1 MTRRPSSTASSP
13 SYPLAGLSLGVVTR
27 EGLTDSVQRGIATD
41 DRAVE
46 LDTVFRIGSVTKTM
60 TALAL
65 LQQWEA
71 GRFDLDD
78 PVNDHLVGLELV
90 GRPEWRA
97 PTFRHLLT
105 HTGGIGELSAWSDL
119 RRPMFGLAT
128 PVGGAVSRAPERYGG
143 RVRLDVEPGTKWA
156 YANHGFNVLGY
167 LVETMSGTPYAEQMR
182 SVLFDPLGM
191 DHTDVVRSDRVVD
204 RLATGYGNR
213 RRGLHTSRDLDIETQ
228 AAGSV
233 FSTLPDMANY
243 AAALLD
249 GGRGIV
255 KPETLATAFE
265 PHYRPCPTHPGIG
278 LSFFRDDLGGRLTV
292 GHGGGVPGFVTAFA
306 IAPDEGVGV
315 VAFTNGGGQAVAI
328 AARRVLG
335 ALLGVDPGR
344 TARPPA
350 PAGTMGRARRLLP
363 PRSRSADERARAH
376 ARRRARD
383 RGPAAAVGARGACH
397 RFPGWCE
404 ESRWFPPTRTGT
416 STSSISRV
424 LGMPP
429 MAIHFERNAGE
440 PRRVALRWG
449 RGGRVPR
456 VAEDGRLEEP
466 AASDPRRRRGRRARG
481 RGAAGQRAKAPSMI
495 SWSSA
500 TVIRSVASAAV
511 TTVGSVDW

>member
-1 MTRRPSSTASSP
+1 MGDAQAIVDGVLAD
-13 SYPLAGLSLGVVTR
+13 YPLAGLSLGVVTR
-27 EGLTDSVQRGIATD
+27 EGLTDSVQRGVATD

-78 PVNDHLVGLELV
+78 PVNDHLVDLELV

-97 PTFRHLLT
+97 ATFRHLLT
-105 HTGGIGELSAWSDL
+105 HTGGIGELAAWSDL
-119 RRPMFGLAT
+119 RRPMIGLAT
-128 PVGGAVSRAPERYGG
+128 PVGGAVARAPERYGG
-143 RVRLDVEPGTKWA
+143 RLRLDVEPGTKWA

-167 LVETMSGTPYAEQMR
+167 LVETMSGTPYAEQLR

-213 RRGLHTSRDLDIETQ
+213 RHGLRTSRDLDIETQ

-233 FSTLPDMANY
+233 FSTLPDMATY

-249 GGRGIV
+249 WGRGIV

-278 LSFFRDDLGGRLTV
+278 LSFFRDDFGGRVTV

-335 ALLGVDPGR
+335 ALLGVDPGVPR
-344 TARPPA
+344 DRPLRPERWA
-350 PAGTMGRARRLLP
+350 ELVGYYRPDPGPLTNARR
-363 PRSRSADERARAH
+363 AH
-376 ARRRARD
+376 VRRRPRD
-383 RGPAAAVGARGACH
+383 RGPAPAVGAPGPVTAARVGSGRPDGSRRRGRERLRRRSRGA
-397 RFPGWCE
+397 
-404 ESRWFPPTRTGT
+404 
-416 STSSISRV
+416 
-424 LGMPP
+424 GMPP
-429 MAIHFERNAGE
+429 MAIHFERNVGE
-440 PRRVALRWG
+440 PVALHCGGPVAGAYPALRNTAAGRTHGERSASPPRAGARVAAG
-449 RGGRVPR
+449 RGS
-456 VAEDGRLEEP
+456 A
-466 AASDPRRRRGRRARG
+466 RRRRR
-481 RGAAGQRAKAPSMI
+481 
-495 SWSSA
+495 
-500 TVIRSVASAAV
+500 
-511 TTVGSVDW
+511 

>member
-1 MTRRPSSTASSP
+1 MGDAQAIVDGVLAK
-13 SYPLAGLSLGVVTR
+13 YPLAGLSLGVVTR
-27 EGLTDSVQRGIATD
+27 EGLTDSVQRGVATD

-78 PVNDHLVGLELV
+78 AVNDHLVDLELV

-105 HTGGIGELSAWSDL
+105 HTSGIGELSAWSDL
-119 RRPMFGLAT
+119 RRPMIGLAT
-128 PVGGAVSRAPERYGG
+128 PVGGDVSRAPERYGG
-143 RVRLDVEPGTKWA
+143 RLRLDAEPGTKWA

-167 LVETMSGTPYAEQMR
+167 LVETMSGAPYAEQMR
-182 SVLFDPLGM
+182 AALFDPLGM

-213 RRGLHTSRDLDIETQ
+213 PRGLHTSRDLDIETQ

-255 KPETLATAFE
+255 KPDTLATAFE
-265 PHYRPCPTHPGIG
+265 PQYRPCPTHPGIG
-278 LSFFRDDLGGRLTV
+278 LSFFRDDLGGRLNV
-292 GHGGGVPGFVTAFA
+292 GHSGGVPGFVTAFA

-335 ALLGVDPGR
+335 ALLGVDPG
-344 TARPPA
+344 
-350 PAGTMGRARRLLP
+350 P
-363 PRSRSADERARAH
+363 PRDRPLRPERWAELVGYYRPDPGPLTNARVLMFGGGLEIAVRRQRLVLRGLSPLPGLARGVPMVPADEDGNVYVVDLARA
-376 ARRRARD
+376 
-383 RGPAAAVGARGACH
+383 G
-397 RFPGWCE
+397 
-404 ESRWFPPTRTGT
+404 
-416 STSSISRV
+416 I
-424 LGMPP
+424 PP
-429 MAIHFERNAGE
+429 MAIHFERNAGAPVAMHCGGAVMGAYPALRKTAGWKN
-440 PRRVALRWG
+440 PRRAIGVAAAGAGLAVAAR
-449 RGGRVPR
+449 RVS
-456 VAEDGRLEEP
+456 A
-466 AASDPRRRRGRRARG
+466 RRRRR
-481 RGAAGQRAKAPSMI
+481 
-495 SWSSA
+495 
-500 TVIRSVASAAV
+500 
-511 TTVGSVDW
+511 

>member
-1 MTRRPSSTASSP
+1 MGDAQAIVDGVLAD
-13 SYPLAGLSLGVVTR
+13 YPLAGLSLGVVTR

-78 PVNDHLVGLELV
+78 PVNDHLVDLELV

-105 HTGGIGELSAWSDL
+105 HTAGIGELSAWSDL

-128 PVGGAVSRAPERYGG
+128 PVGGAVSRASERYGG

-233 FSTLPDMANY
+233 FSTLPDMATY

-249 GGRGIV
+249 GGPRHR
-255 KPETLATAFE
+255 EA
-265 PHYRPCPTHPGIG
+265 
-278 LSFFRDDLGGRLTV
+278 
-292 GHGGGVPGFVTAFA
+292 GH
-306 IAPDEGVGV
+306 
-315 VAFTNGGGQAVAI
+315 
-328 AARRVLG
+328 
-335 ALLGVDPGR
+335 
-344 TARPPA
+344 
-350 PAGTMGRARRLLP
+350 
-363 PRSRSADERARAH
+363 
-376 ARRRARD
+376 ARD
-383 RGPAAAVGARGACH
+383 RVRTALPPVPDASGH
-397 RFPGWCE
+397 RLV
-404 ESRWFPPTRTGT
+404 
-416 STSSISRV
+416 V
-424 LGMPP
+424 LP
-429 MAIHFERNAGE
+429 
-440 PRRVALRWG
+440 
-449 RGGRVPR
+449 
-456 VAEDGRLEEP
+456 
-466 AASDPRRRRGRRARG
+466 
-481 RGAAGQRAKAPSMI
+481 
-495 SWSSA
+495 
-500 TVIRSVASAAV
+500 
-511 TTVGSVDW
+511 